1 MNKKN
6 TRAFA
11 EVTVMAVVAL
21 ALPIAYIKGR
31 PFLLQTQDQIYY
43 KLFSVDQQQYERMKE
58 LQRHSKDQERE
69 RIAMEQQKQ
78 AAPSTTPTDEEFK

>member
-31 PFLLQTQDQIYY
+31 PFLLQTQDKIYY
-43 KLFSVDQQQYERMKE
+43 KLFSVD
-58 LQRHSKDQERE
+58 
-69 RIAMEQQKQ
+69 
-78 AAPSTTPTDEEFK
+78 

>member
-6 TRAFA
+6 TKALV
-11 EVTVMAVVAL
+11 EVTLMAVLAL

-43 KLFSVDQQQYERMKE
+43 KLFSVDEQQYERMKE
-58 LQRHSKDQERE
+58 LQRQSKDQERE
-69 RIAMEQQKQ
+69 RIAMEQKKQ
-78 AAPSTTPTDEEFK
+78 AAPSPTLTDEEIK